1 MSSKTLIFCTFPT
14 NVRKEESSGSN
25 GSGGSGG
32 SGGQGGASTRW
43 RQTQISCWS
52 SQDQGGGPLIGT
64 NPVQTHH
71 TQTNRHTEQ
80 PKKHHTQ
87 TNRHTEQHKKTPHRD
102 KNTHRTTQKHTTH
115 SKGGDDS
122 DSDVTKYRIKTSK
135 ENCEFFQFL
144 SRPGIAKVWN

>member
-14 NVRKEESSGSN
+14 DVRKEESSGS
-25 GSGGSGG
+25 GESGGSGG
-32 SGGQGGASTRW
+32 SGWQGGASTRW

-80 PKKHHTQ
+80 PK
-87 TNRHTEQHKKTPHRD
+87 NTPHRD
-102 KNTHRTTQKHTTH
+102 KNIHRTTQKHTTH